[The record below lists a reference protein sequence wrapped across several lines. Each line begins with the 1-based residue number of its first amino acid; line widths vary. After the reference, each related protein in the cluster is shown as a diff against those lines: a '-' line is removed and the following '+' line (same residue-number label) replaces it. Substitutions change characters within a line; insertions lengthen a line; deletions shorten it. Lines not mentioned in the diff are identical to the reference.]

1 MTRVLYLLHYAGQGG
16 TEQYIRTLVEA
27 MEGKHIRAELAYS
40 QAGPLVSWAKERGLP
55 VHVLEMKNPFDQ
67 EAVRALAALCEARKI
82 DVVHT
87 HYLRENYIALQAK
100 RKRPGL
106 RVIYTY
112 HILTQNS
119 LTQRVCNRLF
129 SRRQDAVVA
138 NCTAGAEQ
146 LERNGI
152 PRRCIHLIYNA
163 VEPSLWENPAS
174 ALRAELGVGEEV
186 FLFLY
191 AARLVEG
198 KGHSFLLE
206 STARLAAKEKDGG
219 EARPFRLVLAGD
231 GPLRP
236 ALEAQT
242 KALGLSDK
250 VVFLGFRSDMSNLYH
265 GADLTVCPSESE
277 TLSLLLLE
285 SLASGTPVL
294 ATRVGGIP
302 DIVSPEHDCGQL
314 ISSGDREALTDAM
327 QALMQSPQELA
338 RWRENGSKVVRKSF
352 SVAEQSARMLA
363 LYEGRKDPVWK

>member
-1 MTRVLYLLHYAGQGG
+1 MTRVLHLLHHAGQGG

-27 MEGKHIRAELAYS
+27 MEGNSIRAELAYS
-40 QAGPLVSWAKERGLP
+40 QAGPLVTWAKEHRLP
-55 VHVLEMKNPFDQ
+55 VHTLEMKSPFDQ
-67 EAVRALAALCEARKI
+67 EAVRALVALCRERKI
-82 DVVHT
+82 EVIHT

-100 RKRPGL
+100 RRLPGL

-119 LTQRVCNRLF
+119 LTQRVCNRLL
-129 SRRQDAVVA
+129 SRRQDAVIA
-138 NCTAGAEQ
+138 NCTAGARQ
-146 LERNGI
+146 LAQNGI

-174 ALRAELGVGEEV
+174 TLRAELGVGEEV

-198 KGHSFLLE
+198 KGHAFLLE
-206 STARLAAKEKDGG
+206 STARLAAQEKDGG

-236 ALEAQT
+236 ALEEKT
-242 KALGLSDK
+242 RTLGLADK

-285 SLASGTPVL
+285 SLASGTPAL

-302 DIVSPEHDCGQL
+302 DILSPENDCGQL
-314 ISSGDREALTDAM
+314 IASGDREALTNAM
-327 QALMQSPQELA
+327 QALMQIPPELT
-338 RWRENGSKVVRKSF
+338 RWRARGPKVVRQSF
-352 SVAEQSARMLA
+352 SVAEQSARILA